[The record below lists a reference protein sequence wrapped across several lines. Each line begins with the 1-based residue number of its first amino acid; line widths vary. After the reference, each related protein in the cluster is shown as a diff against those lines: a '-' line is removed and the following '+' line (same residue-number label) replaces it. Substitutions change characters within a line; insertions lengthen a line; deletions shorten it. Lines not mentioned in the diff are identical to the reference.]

1 MTKTWP
7 AFYTIKINSTF
18 AGKRSCMFIVLFFR
32 EKYSQIRLSP
42 NAFFEDEEPFLTN
55 FKFSVLNKTFVNKN
69 QTISVLPLGA
79 TVLQKVCICYSSLC
93 MLYEWI
99 FVRYSTSA
107 FKSKIVLLDTVWI
120 QWAAMLVSVNDIIAF
135 VLPKGRKYCN
145 VERIKL

>member
-1 MTKTWP
+1 
-7 AFYTIKINSTF
+7 
-18 AGKRSCMFIVLFFR
+18 MFIVLFFR

-93 MLYEWI
+93 MLYE
-99 FVRYSTSA
+99 
-107 FKSKIVLLDTVWI
+107 
-120 QWAAMLVSVNDIIAF
+120 
-135 VLPKGRKYCN
+135 
-145 VERIKL
+145 